1 MTRAPQSV
9 EVRNEARAANYAQT
23 RVNATRGREP
33 WCGWEDKAI
42 LERSLKGEHGLTDR
56 QLSERLK
63 RSVQSIQIR
72 RTRIR

>member
-1 MTRAPQSV
+1 VSRAPQPV

-33 WCGWEDKAI
+33 WCGWEDQAI
-42 LERSLKGEHGLTDR
+42 LTRTFKGESGLTDR